1 MKALAQ
7 RCQEYFCSTCE
18 PSKAA
23 VLHHAAI
30 TVTESMA
37 LRVSR
42 CMLVALTVKSAA
54 ALECAR
60 RPAIAHITAAA
71 TGCVAATAH
80 AADVPLVGRFAR
92 NEGAKEFVGDWR
104 LETTTGAKG
113 RLVFRGDGD
122 TALYDGEK
130 LLGESAVP
138 WKYAGRQGIVSVSFT
153 LDLPTISDDVLILDG
168 VIEEDGALRGIVYA
182 GDAEMGA
189 RGAGQKTKVGD
200 FVATR

>member
-1 MKALAQ
+1 
-7 RCQEYFCSTCE
+7 
-18 PSKAA
+18 
-23 VLHHAAI
+23 
-30 TVTESMA
+30 MA

-42 CMLVALTVKSAA
+42 CMLVALAGQHAA

-60 RPAIAHITAAA
+60 RPAIARVVAAA
-71 TGCVAATAH
+71 TGCVAATAT
-80 AADVPLVGRFAR
+80 ATEVPLVGRFAR

-113 RLVFRGDGD
+113 RLVFQRTGDCS
-122 TALYDGEK
+122 LYDGDK

-138 WKYAGRQGIVSVSFT
+138 WKYSGRQGIVSVSFT

-168 VIEEDGALRGIVYA
+168 TIEEDGALRGVVYA

-189 RGAGQKTKVGD
+189 RGAGAKTRVGD

>member
-1 MKALAQ
+1 
-7 RCQEYFCSTCE
+7 
-18 PSKAA
+18 
-23 VLHHAAI
+23 
-30 TVTESMA
+30 MA
-37 LRVSR
+37 LRVS
-42 CMLVALTVKSAA
+42 MLVGALAVPYAV
-54 ALECAR
+54 ALR
-60 RPAIAHITAAA
+60 LTRPAAIVQITAAA
-71 TGCVAATAH
+71 TGCVAAAAH
-80 AADVPLVGRFAR
+80 GADVPLVGRFAR

-113 RLVFRGDGD
+113 RLVFEGTGDCQ
-122 TALYDGEK
+122 LYDGTK

-168 VIEEDGALRGIVYA
+168 IIEEDGALRGIVYA

-189 RGAGQKTKVGD
+189 RGAGQKTKVGN

>member
-1 MKALAQ
+1 
-7 RCQEYFCSTCE
+7 
-18 PSKAA
+18 
-23 VLHHAAI
+23 
-30 TVTESMA
+30 MA
-37 LRVSR
+37 LTR
-42 CMLVALTVKSAA
+42 CLLVVVQYAS

-60 RPAIAHITAAA
+60 RPAIARITAVA
-71 TGCVAATAH
+71 TGCITTTAT
-80 AADVPLVGRFAR
+80 AADVQLVGRFAR

-113 RLVFRGDGD
+113 RLVFQGTGDCQ
-122 TALYDGEK
+122 LYDGPK

-138 WKYAGRQGIVSVSFT
+138 WKYSGRQGVVSVSFT

-168 VIEEDGALRGIVYA
+168 TIEEDGALRGTVYA

>member
-1 MKALAQ
+1 
-7 RCQEYFCSTCE
+7 
-18 PSKAA
+18 
-23 VLHHAAI
+23 
-30 TVTESMA
+30 MA
-37 LRVSR
+37 LTR
-42 CMLVALTVKSAA
+42 CLLVAVQYAV

-60 RPAIAHITAAA
+60 RPAIARIMAAA
-71 TGCVAATAH
+71 TGCVTTTANAAE
-80 AADVPLVGRFAR
+80 VPMLGRFSR

-113 RLVFRGDGD
+113 RLVFEGTGDCQ
-122 TALYDGEK
+122 LYDGTK

-138 WKYAGRQGIVSVSFT
+138 WKYSGRQGVVSVSFT

-168 VIEEDGALRGIVYA
+168 VIEEDGALRGVVYA

-189 RGAGQKTKVGD
+189 RGAGQKTRVGD

>member
-1 MKALAQ
+1 
-7 RCQEYFCSTCE
+7 
-18 PSKAA
+18 
-23 VLHHAAI
+23 
-30 TVTESMA
+30 MA
-37 LRVSR
+37 LRAR
-42 CMLVALTVKSAA
+42 CMLVGALAVQSA

-60 RPAIAHITAAA
+60 RPAIARITAAV
-71 TGCVAATAH
+71 GCATANAAR
-80 AADVPLVGRFAR
+80 AADVPMLGRFAR

-113 RLVFRGDGD
+113 RLVFLGSGDCQ
-122 TALYDGEK
+122 LFDGTK

-168 VIEEDGALRGIVYA
+168 TIEEDGALRGVVYA

-189 RGAGQKTKVGD
+189 RGAGAKTRVGD

>member
-1 MKALAQ
+1 
-7 RCQEYFCSTCE
+7 
-18 PSKAA
+18 
-23 VLHHAAI
+23 
-30 TVTESMA
+30 MA

-42 CMLVALTVKSAA
+42 CMLVALTVQSAVALRLTRRA
-54 ALECAR
+54 AIVQNA
-60 RPAIAHITAAA
+60 AAA
-71 TGCVAATAH
+71 TGCVAATAT
-80 AADVPLVGRFAR
+80 AAEVPLVGRFAR

-113 RLVFRGDGD
+113 RLVFEGTGDCQ
-122 TALYDGEK
+122 LYDGPK

-138 WKYAGRQGIVSVSFT
+138 WKYSGRQGVVSVSFT

-168 VIEEDGALRGIVYA
+168 MIEEDGALRGVVYA

-189 RGAGQKTKVGD
+189 RGAGQKTKVGN

>member
-1 MKALAQ
+1 M
-7 RCQEYFCSTCE
+7 
-18 PSKAA
+18 P
-23 VLHHAAI
+23 
-30 TVTESMA
+30 
-37 LRVSR
+37 LRVK
-42 CMLVALTVKSAA
+42 MLVGALQYAA

-60 RPAIAHITAAA
+60 RPAIAQMTAAA
-71 TGCVAATAH
+71 TSCVAATAH
-80 AADVPLVGRFAR
+80 ATDVPLVGRFAR

-113 RLVFRGDGD
+113 RLVFEGTGDCQ
-122 TALYDGEK
+122 LFDGAK

-138 WKYAGRQGIVSVSFT
+138 WKYAGRQGIVSVSST

-168 VIEEDGALRGIVYA
+168 TIEEDGALRGAVYA

>member
-1 MKALAQ
+1 
-7 RCQEYFCSTCE
+7 
-18 PSKAA
+18 
-23 VLHHAAI
+23 
-30 TVTESMA
+30 MA

-42 CMLVALTVKSAA
+42 CMLVALAVPYAV
-54 ALECAR
+54 ALRLTR
-60 RPAIAHITAAA
+60 RPAIARITAAA
-71 TGCVAATAH
+71 TGCATATAAR

-113 RLVFRGDGD
+113 RLVFEGTGDCQ
-122 TALYDGEK
+122 LYDGAK

-138 WKYAGRQGIVSVSFT
+138 WKYSGRQGVVSVSFT

-168 VIEEDGALRGIVYA
+168 TIEEDGALRGIVYA

-189 RGAGQKTKVGD
+189 RGAGQKTRVGD

>member
-1 MKALAQ
+1 
-7 RCQEYFCSTCE
+7 
-18 PSKAA
+18 
-23 VLHHAAI
+23 
-30 TVTESMA
+30 MA
-37 LRVSR
+37 LTR
-42 CMLVALTVKSAA
+42 CLLVAVQCAVALRLT
-54 ALECAR
+54 R
-60 RPAIAHITAAA
+60 RPAIARIAAAA
-71 TGCVAATAH
+71 TGCMTTTAN

-113 RLVFRGDGD
+113 RLVFLGSGDCQ
-122 TALYDGEK
+122 LFDGTK

-168 VIEEDGALRGIVYA
+168 TIEEDGALRGVVYA

-189 RGAGQKTKVGD
+189 RGAGQKTKVGN

>member
-1 MKALAQ
+1 
-7 RCQEYFCSTCE
+7 
-18 PSKAA
+18 
-23 VLHHAAI
+23 
-30 TVTESMA
+30 MA

-42 CMLVALTVKSAA
+42 CMLVALAGQHAA

-60 RPAIAHITAAA
+60 RPAIARIAAAA
-71 TGCVAATAH
+71 TSCITTTAN
-80 AADVPLVGRFAR
+80 AADVPMLGRFAR

-113 RLVFRGDGD
+113 RLVFEGTGDCQ
-122 TALYDGEK
+122 LYDGAK

-138 WKYAGRQGIVSVSFT
+138 WKYSGRQGVVAVSFT

-168 VIEEDGALRGIVYA
+168 VIEEDGALRGTVYA

-189 RGAGQKTKVGD
+189 RGGAGQKTRVGA

>member
-1 MKALAQ
+1 
-7 RCQEYFCSTCE
+7 
-18 PSKAA
+18 
-23 VLHHAAI
+23 
-30 TVTESMA
+30 MA
-37 LRVSR
+37 LRVSS
-42 CMLVALTVKSAA
+42 MLVALVPYAA
-54 ALECAR
+54 ALEYAR
-60 RPAIAHITAAA
+60 RPAIARIAGAA
-71 TGCVAATAH
+71 TGCMTTTAT

-113 RLVFRGDGD
+113 RLVFLSTGDCQ
-122 TALYDGEK
+122 LFDGAK

-168 VIEEDGALRGIVYA
+168 TIEEDGALRGVVYA

-189 RGAGQKTKVGD
+189 RGAGAKTRVGD

>member
-1 MKALAQ
+1 
-7 RCQEYFCSTCE
+7 
-18 PSKAA
+18 
-23 VLHHAAI
+23 
-30 TVTESMA
+30 MA
-37 LRVSR
+37 LSVRW
-42 CMLVALTVKSAA
+42 MLTAVAVQDAVALRLT
-54 ALECAR
+54 R
-60 RPAIAHITAAA
+60 RPAIARIAAA
-71 TGCVAATAH
+71 TGCATATAAR
-80 AADVPLVGRFAR
+80 AADVPMLGRFAR

-113 RLVFRGDGD
+113 RLVFEGTGDCQ
-122 TALYDGEK
+122 LFDGAK

-138 WKYAGRQGIVSVSFT
+138 WKYSGRQGIVSVSFT

-168 VIEEDGALRGIVYA
+168 TIEDDGALRGVVYA

>member
-1 MKALAQ
+1 
-7 RCQEYFCSTCE
+7 
-18 PSKAA
+18 
-23 VLHHAAI
+23 
-30 TVTESMA
+30 MA
-37 LRVSR
+37 LTR
-42 CMLVALTVKSAA
+42 CLLVAVQCAV

-60 RPAIAHITAAA
+60 RPAIARVAAAA
-71 TGCVAATAH
+71 TGCVAATAT

-92 NEGAKEFVGDWR
+92 NEGAKEFVGGWK

-113 RLVFRGDGD
+113 RLVFLGSGDCQLF
-122 TALYDGEK
+122 AGEK

-138 WKYAGRQGIVSVSFT
+138 WKYAGRQGIISVSFT

-168 VIEEDGALRGIVYA
+168 VIEEDGALRGVVYA

-189 RGAGQKTKVGD
+189 RGAGQKTRVGE